1 MDRFEYWESLYRKE
15 YETFCNSNLC
25 GEDWFENYTDG
36 GKKILDFIYSLREEC
51 TFRDCSFLDLGCG
64 NGQFLLLV
72 DPTKFTKIVG
82 VDYSFSAIELAKAY
96 SEKLHSP
103 IEWLQA
109 DVFHLPPQVK
119 AGNWNFIH
127 DKGTLDAIELQGMKL
142 VDDYI
147 QIVVDLLAPKGYFVV
162 TCCNKTLEEL
172 VSLLSGKLEFYKN
185 LSYPSFR
192 FGGQEGTVL
201 VTAAFMK

>member
-1 MDRFEYWESLYRKE
+1 MSWDLLCVESLYRKE

-103 IEWLQA
+103 VEWLQA
-109 DVFHLPPQVK
+109 IGCFPP
-119 AGNWNFIH
+119 
-127 DKGTLDAIELQGMKL
+127 T
-142 VDDYI
+142 
-147 QIVVDLLAPKGYFVV
+147 
-162 TCCNKTLEEL
+162 
-172 VSLLSGKLEFYKN
+172 SSGKSWQLELYT
-185 LSYPSFR
+185 R
-192 FGGQEGTVL
+192 
-201 VTAAFMK
+201 